1 MYVRLCQAQFVIVT
15 ERDTA
20 KCVGM
25 GWLRL
30 AGSLKTQV
38 FFAKEP
44 YKRAYILQK
53 RPIFLRSLLIIT
65 TPYATIDT
73 CDDDLMFVRL
83 LYTSTVIAEFR
94 EFRALLI
101 QMTET
106 SELSC
111 WRQGPYFD
119 RALLPCFDRALWPC
133 FDRALLLNPILI
145 ELFCTGARLQ

>member
-1 MYVRLCQAQFVIVT
+1 VA

-20 KCVGM
+20 TRVGM

-38 FFAKEP
+38 SFAKEL

-53 RPIFLRSLLIIT
+53 RPIFLRSILIIA

-73 CDDDLMFVRL
+73 GDDDLGFVRL
-83 LYTSTVIAEFR
+83 LYISTVIAESR
-94 EFRALLI
+94 EFEALLI
-101 QMTET
+101 QLTET

-111 WRQGPYFD
+111 RRQEPYFD
-119 RALLPCFDRALWPC
+119 RALLPCFDRAL
-133 FDRALLLNPILI
+133 LLSPILL
-145 ELFCTGARLQ
+145 ELFCTKARLQ